1 MNDTDHSR
9 GIPEP
14 ITVGALSS
22 SFLGSQHYVTMKT
35 ALVIFVLLALLGVTV
50 GWVVWGW
57 EQTAGTAMGFHGW
70 LAMILGI
77 VFTIVVGC
85 GLMGLMF
92 YSSRYGYDERAS
104 HLSDKNKKNYRLLRC
119 ILLDTYWTGEAYSVL
134 NKTITRGSLT

>member
-1 MNDTDHSR
+1 
-9 GIPEP
+9 
-14 ITVGALSS
+14 
-22 SFLGSQHYVTMKT
+22 MKT

-104 HLSDKNKKNYRLLRC
+104 SLSDRDKNN
-119 ILLDTYWTGEAYSVL
+119 
-134 NKTITRGSLT
+134 

>member
-1 MNDTDHSR
+1 
-9 GIPEP
+9 
-14 ITVGALSS
+14 
-22 SFLGSQHYVTMKT
+22 MKT

-50 GWVVWGW
+50 GWAVWGW

-70 LAMILGI
+70 LAVILGV

-104 HLSDKNKKNYRLLRC
+104 DLSDRDKNN
-119 ILLDTYWTGEAYSVL
+119 
-134 NKTITRGSLT
+134 

>member
-77 VFTIVVGC
+77 VFTIIVGC

-104 HLSDKNKKNYRLLRC
+104 DLSDRNEKNN
-119 ILLDTYWTGEAYSVL
+119 
-134 NKTITRGSLT
+134 GSH